1 MAKKQVEASA
11 AGKKATSKVRNEA
24 APKSGLKGRGK
35 SGGKSGGKGSD
46 KSTSKNSVKLSP
58 QRLARAK
65 EILKVLQSSYPDAH
79 CELDYSTPHELL
91 IATILS
97 AQATDVGVNKATP
110 GLFAAFPT
118 PADYAKATPAEIEPH
133 IKTIGLYRNKARAVH
148 EAMKAVVENFNGH
161 VPRTM
166 DELLT
171 LRGVARKTANVV
183 LGNAFGI
190 NAGFVVDTHVERLSK
205 RLGLAPEDGSVAV
218 VEKYLMA
225 QFPQETWCDVS
236 HMLIF
241 HGRRACKARMAEC
254 CGHTICQKFGQAC
267 ELARKEKEA

>member
-1 MAKKQVEASA
+1 MAKKQVSASTNRKVPILKGHKA
-11 AGKKATSKVRNEA
+11 DAPLRGSKATAN
-24 APKSGLKGRGK
+24 
-35 SGGKSGGKGSD
+35 
-46 KSTSKNSVKLSP
+46 STPKLSP
-58 QRLARAK
+58 KRLARAT
-65 EILKVLQSSYPDAH
+65 EILDALREAYPDAH
-79 CELDYSTPHELL
+79 CELDYSTPQELL

-118 PADYAKATPAEIEPH
+118 PQDYAKATPADIEPC
-133 IKTIGLYRNKARAVH
+133 IRTIGLYRNKARAVH
-148 EAMKAVVENFNGH
+148 EAMKAVVERFDGQ

-166 DELLT
+166 EELLT

-190 NAGFVVDTHVERLSK
+190 NIGFVVDTHVERLSK
-205 RLGLAPEDGSVAV
+205 RLGLAPLESSVAV

-225 QFPQETWCDVS
+225 QFPQDSWCDVS

-241 HGRRACKARMAEC
+241 HGRRACKARMAGC
-254 CGHTICQKFGQAC
+254 CGHLICENFGATC
-267 ELARKEKEA
+267 ELRESE

>member
-1 MAKKQVEASA
+1 MAKKQTRSSA
-11 AGKKATSKVRNEA
+11 VGKNATSKVRSKTA
-24 APKSGLKGRGK
+24 SKTSLKG
-35 SGGKSGGKGSD
+35 SEKGRDKASD
-46 KSTSKNSVKLSP
+46 KGRIKLSP
-58 QRLARAK
+58 QRLARAA
-65 EILKVLQSSYPDAH
+65 EMLKALQSSYPDAH

-110 GLFAAFPT
+110 GLFAAFPS
-118 PADYAKATPAEIEPH
+118 PADYARATPADIEPY

-148 EAMKAVVENFNGH
+148 EAMKAVVERFDGQ

-166 DELLT
+166 EDLLT

-190 NAGFVVDTHVERLSK
+190 NVGFVVDTHVERLSK

-225 QFPQETWCDVS
+225 QFPQDSWCDVS

-254 CGHTICQKFGQAC
+254 CGHTICEKYGEGC
-267 ELARKEKEA
+267 ELRKSDKSKKV